1 MEATLPAGE
10 GCGEMGDDVWLVLGT
25 PPPCSSCC
33 PLYGDGACTTLKLP
47 LLACNNTVTK
57 SVKHPVGSSPVSQI
71 PSQQ

>member
-47 LLACNNTVTK
+47 LLACKHTETK
-57 SVKHPVGSSPVSQI
+57 SSQT
-71 PSQQ
+71 PGRQ